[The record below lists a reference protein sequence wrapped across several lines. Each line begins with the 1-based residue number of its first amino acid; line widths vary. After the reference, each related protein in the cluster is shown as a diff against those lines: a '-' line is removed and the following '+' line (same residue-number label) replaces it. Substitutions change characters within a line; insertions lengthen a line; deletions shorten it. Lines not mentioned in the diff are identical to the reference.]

1 MGKNIPC
8 SMDHRGCDAQFRYR
22 IPKGLFMVADITFLL
37 LTAAALAVPMVIFY
51 LHQDAKDFKYMKEI
65 WDDKYSPLPHLV
77 QLTFKIFSIFLS
89 ADFVITLLHCWT
101 LKNYCRCCGTDVL
114 ETLIFV
120 LYSLLFLAAPFAWG
134 GAFGVL
140 YHELPEWSST
150 QGWNYWHEIMPI
162 VIVYG
167 CGTGLQT
174 IMKFMIV
181 CKLQIPCCGEDFEQE
196 PDEERQ
202 PLKGPAT
209 KSDVESPAESA
220 DGAPDKQKG
229 GCAGCC
235 R

>member
-1 MGKNIPC
+1 
-8 SMDHRGCDAQFRYR
+8 
-22 IPKGLFMVADITFLL
+22 MVADITFLL

-134 GAFGVL
+134 AAFGVL
-140 YHELPEWSST
+140 Y
-150 QGWNYWHEIMPI
+150 HEIMPI